1 MRDVDALDRVNMS
14 MAVGAPLAPWLE
26 QHEWLAKVV
35 IIPAFK
41 KS

>member
-26 QHEWLAKVV
+26 HRAIRSFWR
-35 IIPAFK
+35 
-41 KS
+41 S